1 MSTYLSLNRK
11 IHQTDALVLTVQNRG
26 FRYGDAL
33 FETVKCVNGVPLFLN
48 AHLQRLYSGMK
59 TLGFNWNDQLLKTV
73 VNDEAIRLLSRNRFT
88 EGARLRITVFREGG
102 GLYTP
107 ETNDVSVL
115 LETYPDENGFQLNA
129 NGLSLGVFEEFQ
141 KPIHP
146 FSELKS
152 ANALLFVRAGISK
165 LNQGVDDVI
174 ILNSKGL
181 ICETISSNI
190 FLVIHNRLVT
200 PPLSEGCLPG
210 VMRQNVLAIA
220 QDIGM
225 EILETPVGINALD
238 QAEEVF
244 LSNAIKGVQWV
255 KGFKQKRYFH
265 KISETM
271 ISELNKAVSTK

>member
-1 MSTYLSLNRK
+1 MSTYLSLNGK
-11 IHQTDALVLTVQNRG
+11 FHQTDTLLLPVQNRG

-33 FETVKCVNGVPLFLN
+33 FETVKCVNGTPIFLH

-59 TLGFNWNDQLLKTV
+59 TLGFEWNDLLLKTV
-73 VNDEAIRLLSRNRFT
+73 VNDEAIRLLNRNRFT
-88 EGARLRITVFREGG
+88 EGARLRITVFRDGG

-107 ETNDVSVL
+107 ETNEVSVL
-115 LETYPDENGFQLNA
+115 LETYPDDNGFQLNA
-129 NGLSLGVFEEFQ
+129 NGISLGVFEEFL

-146 FSELKS
+146 FSGLKS

-210 VMRQNVLAIA
+210 VMRQNVLSIA
-220 QDIGM
+220 QDIGL
-225 EILETPVGINALD
+225 EILETPVGLNALE

-265 KISETM
+265 KISEHI
-271 ISELNKAVSTK
+271 ISELNKAVLRK